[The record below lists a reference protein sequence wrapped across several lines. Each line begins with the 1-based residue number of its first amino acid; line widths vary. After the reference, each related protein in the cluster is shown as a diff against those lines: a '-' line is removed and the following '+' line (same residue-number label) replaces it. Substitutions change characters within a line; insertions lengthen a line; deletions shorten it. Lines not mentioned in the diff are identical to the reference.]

1 MCCRYRKKK
10 RCGFHVLHL
19 VNIHSHEVGILPFQ
33 NAQNLTEGL
42 FILNFIK
49 EKFAA
54 LKSQEVLKGL
64 TMYEIVKFDDIFAAA

>member
-1 MCCRYRKKK
+1 
-10 RCGFHVLHL
+10 
-19 VNIHSHEVGILPFQ
+19 VGILPFQ